1 MKITITVFILYITTL
16 GLVDHIEQ
24 QSIQEANLKRHNT
37 VCRSCP
43 LIVKAME
50 GVKHESRLAQQQPR

>member
-1 MKITITVFILYITTL
+1 MKPVIAAFIIWMLTL
-16 GLVDHIEQ
+16 GLVDHVETQYKHQLNI
-24 QSIQEANLKRHNT
+24 SRHNT

-50 GVKHESRLAQQQPR
+50 HKHEYAGNTQQ